1 MYCRKCGKQINYDA
15 PYCKECE
22 ETEKFFNA
30 KKPISTPKDIPTIT
44 ATPEQ
49 RSKEKMMFFGKALAS
64 TIVGTIAFILGIL
77 ALSYITMVYDAEM
90 YISSYR
96 LDDWTT
102 SCITCSFLAL
112 GGAIP
117 GLILG
122 ISSVKCFCTAKKDGR
137 EKPIATLV
145 CGLVGLVSS
154 ALTLIYI
161 SLSFFML
168 ILV

>member
-15 PYCKECE
+15 PMCMECE
-22 ETEKFFNA
+22 EMEKLFNTSKPVATPADMTVA
-30 KKPISTPKDIPTIT
+30 K
-44 ATPEQ
+44 TPEQ
-49 RSKEKMMFFGKALAS
+49 RSKERMMFFGKALAS

-77 ALSYITMVYDAEM
+77 AFSYISVAYES
-90 YISSYR
+90 YISNYR
-96 LDDWTT
+96 WSDLIS
-102 SCITCSFLAL
+102 SCVTYAFFGL

-122 ISSVKCFCTAKKDGR
+122 VSSVKCFCTAKKDGR
-137 EKPIATLV
+137 EKPVATLV

-154 ALTLIYI
+154 ALTLIYV